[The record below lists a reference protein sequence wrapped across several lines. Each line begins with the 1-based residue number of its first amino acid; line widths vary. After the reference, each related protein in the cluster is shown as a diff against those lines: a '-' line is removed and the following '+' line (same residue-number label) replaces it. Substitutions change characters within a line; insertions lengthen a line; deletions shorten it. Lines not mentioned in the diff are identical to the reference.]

1 LAQVVLHDLR
11 EDSPT
16 AHQTQVLYT
25 GVRNPLVLCIP
36 EFVAHGYRVLGNE
49 PAGLFYHT
57 TECYDP
63 ANPDEERIPFDDPR
77 IGFNW
82 QTRPR

>member
-1 LAQVVLHDLR
+1 MVQVVLHDLR

-16 AHQTQVLYT
+16 AHQTQVLYM

-63 ANPDEERIPFDDPR
+63 GESGRGTHPVR
-77 IGFNW
+77 
-82 QTRPR
+82 